1 VQKLLHAVLLTAR
14 KLWHYFDDH
23 KVIVVAGFL
32 IGDIIHNK
40 EAIGRIAKWACEL
53 GAHDIEFWPHTTIKT
68 QALVDFISEWTEH
81 QVPNSPEV
89 TDVCRMYFDGSLKL
103 QGAGVGILFIA
114 PGGEQLK
121 YALQVLFP
129 SSNNAAEYEALVH
142 GLSIAVSL
150 GIKKLMVYGDLLVVI
165 SQINKDWDCSTDSM
179 GKYCVAVRKLE
190 DRFEGLKFHHV
201 ERDRNAAADALLKL
215 GSSRAQAP
223 PKIFVQEIPQPSILT
238 DQVEECNALSQP
250 KADPND
256 WREPIIRYIKNEE
269 ESDDKVT
276 AERIARQSA
285 HYTIIGGLLYRR
297 GAGGVFM
304 KCIHSATGRQ
314 LLDEIHVEQCGVH
327 AASRTLVGKA
337 FRYDFYWPTTKSDAA
352 ELVQKCEACQFL
364 SKQQHLPAQQLR
376 TIPVT
381 WPFACWGS
389 T

>member
-165 SQINKDWDCSTDSM
+165 SQINKDWNCSTDSM